1 MICPLCSN
9 KNTEIYLKRKDGLPV
24 YRCSSCDLRFVLQMD
39 HEKLYGRVQTI
50 YDHKYFENQGD
61 VGFKAYADSPITNFL
76 WQRAFTEI
84 IIRDLR
90 GKWILDIGCGTGK
103 LLELLRENGADAE
116 GIEVS
121 EYAAGV
127 ASSKGFRIF
136 TQDIMSF
143 THEAQYDIITA
154 FDLIEHIPDTRA
166 FLRKVFSLL
175 GDHGVFIFMTP
186 DAGSQNARA
195 QRENWYGY
203 KSSLEHLYYFST
215 SPLRYIFKDTF
226 GNEPFLYQATAA
238 DGEGIFGFI
247 RKSPVE
253 DDALVWSLFA
263 ENFPPALINDSNVLQ
278 VCTLLQRFGDERF
291 REYAQKFNT
300 EIAKSGRREGAVLRS
315 QLQLG
320 TQQRESGKKILVRTY
335 RDGDENGIVTLFR
348 EVFGREMTIEEWKW
362 KYKGQGNGAVSA
374 VVAVN
379 EAEEIVGHYGGI
391 PLRAIYERK
400 LIHLL
405 ATCDVMIHPSYR
417 GYWVLKRIT
426 ASFKHEA
433 IKRGFR
439 MCYGFPTEKTLMLP
453 AEKLGIIE
461 RSANISEACK
471 DVSFHNNVN
480 RFLFKLL
487 SVHFDDRRINRL
499 WASVQKSPFF
509 SVMRDKE
516 YLQWRYG
523 QNPCFSY
530 QIWGLTR
537 RWDKQLLGAAITRN
551 DLAEDLMLM
560 DLICLEK
567 LIVPLLQKVENLAI
581 SMGKKR
587 ILLWMPER
595 YHSLLRKNGFSLR
608 EYGVLGQFVGEDFIS
623 KQSISQEFYY
633 GMGDTDYL

>member
-1 MICPLCSN
+1 MICPLCSQ
-9 KNTEIYLKRKDGLPV
+9 KNTEIYLKRKDSLPV
-24 YRCSSCDLRFVLQMD
+24 HLCPSCDLRFVSRTE
-39 HEKLYGRVQTI
+39 HEELYGRDESI
-50 YDHKYFENQGD
+50 YDHKYFETERD
-61 VGFKAYADSPITNFL
+61 IGFKAYEDCPINNFL

-84 IIRDLR
+84 IVRDLR
-90 GKWILDIGCGTGK
+90 GKRILDIGCGTGK
-103 LLELLRENGADAE
+103 FLELLREHGAEAE
-116 GIEVS
+116 GIEIS
-121 EYAAGV
+121 AYAAGI
-127 ASSKGFRIF
+127 ASSKGFTIYN
-136 TQDIMSF
+136 QDIMSF
-143 THEAQYDIITA
+143 QQEAQYDVITA
-154 FDLIEHIPDTRA
+154 FDLIEHIPDTKA
-166 FLRKVFSLL
+166 FLRKVFGLL
-175 GDHGVFIFMTP
+175 TDDGVFIFMTP
-186 DAGSQNARA
+186 DAGSQNART

-203 KSSLEHLYYFST
+203 MSSLEHLYYFST

-320 TQQRESGKKILVRTY
+320 TQQRESGKKILVRPY
-335 RDGDENGIVTLFR
+335 QDGDEKGIVRLFQ
-348 EVFGREMTIEEWKW
+348 EVFGRKMTIDEWEW
-362 KYKGQGNGAVSA
+362 KYKGQGNEAVSA

-379 EAEEIVGHYGGI
+379 EAGEIVGHYGGI
-391 PLRAIYERK
+391 PLRATYNGN
-400 LIHLL
+400 LIHIL
-405 ATCDVMIHPSYR
+405 ATCDVMIHPSSR
-417 GYWVLKRIT
+417 GFWMLKRIT
-426 ASFKHEA
+426 AFFKHEA
-433 IKRGFR
+433 IKKAFR

-461 RSANISEACK
+461 RCTNIFEAYK
-471 DVSFHNNVN
+471 DVSLHNNLN
-480 RFLFKLL
+480 RFLFRL
-487 SVHFDDRRINRL
+487 SPMPFDDARINCL
-499 WASVQKSPFF
+499 WKSVRETRSFA
-509 SVMRDKE
+509 VIRDTD
-516 YLQWRYG
+516 YLAWRYG

-551 DLAEDLMLM
+551 DLAKDLMLI

-595 YHSLLRKNGFSLR
+595 YHPLLRNNGFSQR
-608 EYGVLGQFVGEDFIS
+608 ECGVLGKFPEEEFIS
-623 KQSISQEFYY
+623 KQTAAHEFYY
-633 GMGDTDYL
+633 SMGDTDYR